1 MTKIIKIKDWLI
13 QRDLAN
19 WMSLVSFPKIRKLSQ
34 NIISSN
40 PKSNRKISDDLTMT
54 FVVDKWKENEN
65 SKD

>member
-19 WMSLVSFPKIRKLSQ
+19 WMSLFSFPKIRKLSQ